1 MKKILLSS
9 VFALA
14 AITAS
19 AQLASGSTAPDFT
32 ATDIY
37 GESHSLYADYLD
49 QGKVVLLNISAT
61 WCPPC
66 WAYHN
71 SHHLADFYEAYGP
84 NGSDEA
90 MVLYVEGDPTTP
102 VSAIFG
108 EVSAP
113 GITLG
118 DWTEGTPYPIID
130 NATIANQYQITYF
143 PTLYRICSGGIT
155 TELNQLSAAN
165 LRDNLSS
172 NCETLVGVPNH
183 VKVLPADIYTCSL
196 EGAMA
201 SFEIRNYGN
210 NNITEAVLAL
220 KKDGVTIATANYEGS
235 VEQFSNA
242 VVEFDGLDLELGAS
256 YTAELESIN
265 GGTIH
270 YQEYATAEVGE
281 IIVAENEVE
290 HVNLEVRVYT
300 DNYPTEISWNI
311 KDSSGNIIAN
321 GGPYQGN
328 GNNSG
333 GPDALTTIIH
343 WIEVSESECYTI
355 ELLDGYGD
363 GWGYTGGATSGLE
376 VFENGS
382 SIIFVDGSVSFG
394 NDNSGNP
401 LVKAA
406 AFKTGATLDTDTF
419 EVNTFAMY
427 PNPSNG
433 IVNISATETVNID
446 IIDVT
451 GKTVHQAKSLENNSI
466 LDLSSLPKGVY
477 LVKVSGEKI
486 NTTEKLI
493 LN

>member
-14 AITAS
+14 AITAN
-19 AQLASGSTAPDFT
+19 AQLAPGSTAPDFT

-61 WCPPC
+61 WCGPC
-66 WAYHN
+66 WNYHN

-90 MVLYVEGDPTTP
+90 MVLYVEGDPSTP

-130 NATIANQYQITYF
+130 NGTIANQYQITYF
-143 PTLYRICSGGIT
+143 PTLYRICSGGVT
-155 TELNQLSAAN
+155 TELNQLSATN
-165 LRDNLSS
+165 LRNNLSS

-196 EGAMA
+196 EGAMV

-290 HVNLEVRVYT
+290 QVNLEVRVYT
-300 DNYPTEISWNI
+300 DNYPGEASWRI
-311 KDSSGNIIAN
+311 KDSAGNIIASE
-321 GGPYQGN
+321 GPYQGN

-451 GKTVHQAKSLENNSI
+451 GKTVHQVKSLENNSI
-466 LDLSSLPKGVY
+466 IDLSSLPKGVY
-477 LVKVSGEKI
+477 LVKVSGEKT

>member
-14 AITAS
+14 AITAN
-19 AQLASGSTAPDFT
+19 AQLAPGSTAPDFT

-61 WCPPC
+61 WCGPC
-66 WAYHN
+66 WNYHN

-90 MVLYVEGDPTTP
+90 MVLYVEGDPSTP

-130 NATIANQYQITYF
+130 NGTIANQYQITYF
-143 PTLYRICSGGIT
+143 PTLYRICSGGVT
-155 TELNQLSAAN
+155 TELNQLSATN
-165 LRDNLSS
+165 LRNNLSS

-196 EGAMA
+196 EGAMV

-290 HVNLEVRVYT
+290 HVNLEVKVYT

-321 GGPYQGN
+321 AGPYQGN
-328 GNNSG
+328 ANG
-333 GPDALTTIIH
+333 GGADAITTKTH
-343 WIEVSESECYTI
+343 SIEVDVNECYTI
-355 ELLDGYGD
+355 ELLDSYGD
-363 GWGYTGGATSGLE
+363 GWSYTGGPASGIE
-376 VFENGS
+376 VFENGN
-382 SIIFVDGSVSFG
+382 SIVFVDGSVSFG
-394 NDNSGNP
+394 DGNSGNP

-466 LDLSSLPKGVY
+466 IDLSSLPKGVY
-477 LVKVSGEKI
+477 LVKVSGEKT

>member
-14 AITAS
+14 AITAN
-19 AQLASGSTAPDFT
+19 AQLAPGSTAPDFT
-32 ATDIY
+32 ATDVY

-61 WCPPC
+61 WCGPC
-66 WAYHN
+66 WNYHN
-71 SHHLADFYEAYGP
+71 THSLADFYEAYGP

-90 MVLYVEGDPTTP
+90 MVLYVEGDPSTP

-108 EVSAP
+108 EGTGS
-113 GITLG
+113 ITWG

-130 NATIANQYQITYF
+130 NGTIANQYQITYF

-183 VKVLPADIYTCSL
+183 VKVLPTDLYICNL
-196 EGAMA
+196 EGVTA
-201 SFEIRNYGN
+201 SFEVRNYGN
-210 NNITEAVLAL
+210 NNITEAVLVL
-220 KKDGVTIATANYEGS
+220 KENGTIIATVNYEGN

-242 VVEFDGLDLELGAS
+242 VVEFDGLNLNLDAN
-256 YTAELESIN
+256 YTVELESIN
-265 GGTIH
+265 GGAIH
-270 YQEYATAEVGE
+270 YQDYATAEVGE
-281 IIVAENEVE
+281 IIISENEVE
-290 HVNLEVRVYT
+290 QVNLEVRVYT
-300 DNYPTEISWNI
+300 DNYPGEASWRI
-311 KDSSGNIIAN
+311 KDSAGNIIASE
-321 GGPYQGN
+321 GPYQGN

-333 GPDALTTIIH
+333 GPDALTTIVH

-376 VFENGS
+376 VFENGN
-382 SIIFVDGSVSFG
+382 SIIFVDGSVPFG

-406 AFKTGATLDTDTF
+406 AFGTSATLDADTF
-419 EVNTFAMY
+419 ETNTFAMY

-433 IVNISATETVNID
+433 IVTISATEIVNID

-466 LDLSSLPKGVY
+466 IDLSSLPKGVY
-477 LVKVSGEKI
+477 LVKVSGEKT